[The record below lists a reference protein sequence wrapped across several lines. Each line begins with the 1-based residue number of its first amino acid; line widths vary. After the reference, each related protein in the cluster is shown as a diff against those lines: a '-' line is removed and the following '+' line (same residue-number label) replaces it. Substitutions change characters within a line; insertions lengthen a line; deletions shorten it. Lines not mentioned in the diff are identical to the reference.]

1 MATSLSLNLTFSFYY
16 FFIFLILI
24 NFSHT
29 TQQQTS
35 PQITPNDNN
44 NTLPT
49 EKTSPPPPSS
59 SSSSFKPGISVVIGV
74 LTTMFSV
81 TFLLLLY
88 IKHCY
93 TVSND
98 NNNNT
103 TSYNSTT
110 TSSSSYRGGLPPL
123 TGRKNSGIDRSVI
136 ESLPTFRFGSLMGQ
150 KEGLDCAVCLT
161 KFEGT
166 EVLRLLPKCKHAF
179 HVECVDTWL
188 DAHSTCPLC
197 RYRVDPEDI
206 FLLHDTKTSH
216 QNEEHVTIDVEKGRN
231 SLSQISESSQTR
243 RISGRHSWVGEREGD
258 KILQTTSFLRR
269 SLDSETTRRKSENGV
284 GVGRFMRQRKDGML
298 LLTEE
303 IKEKE
308 KEKERRI
315 EQRINIVSP
324 PCMRSEDERWSD
336 VQPLDLL
343 YLTSE
348 MIISNGGRKM
358 MTLKNRNDDDGKGEI
373 IINKRSVSEI
383 TGLSRFLRNRD
394 INNNDDSNREKGLVS
409 RWLAWISITSSQT
422 ET

>member
-1 MATSLSLNLTFSFYY
+1 
-16 FFIFLILI
+16 
-24 NFSHT
+24 
-29 TQQQTS
+29 
-35 PQITPNDNN
+35 
-44 NTLPT
+44 
-49 EKTSPPPPSS
+49 
-59 SSSSFKPGISVVIGV
+59 
-74 LTTMFSV
+74 MFSL

-103 TSYNSTT
+103 ISYNSTT
-110 TSSSSYRGGLPPL
+110 TTTSSYRGGLPSL
-123 TGRKNSGIDRSVI
+123 TARKNSGIDRCVI
-136 ESLPTFRFGSLMGQ
+136 ESLPIFRFGSLMGQ

-161 KFEGT
+161 KFEAT

-216 QNEEHVTIDVEKGRN
+216 QNQEQVTIDVEKGRN
-231 SLSQISESSQTR
+231 SLSQISDSSQTR
-243 RISGRHSWVGEREGD
+243 RISGRHSWVEEREGKN

-269 SLDSETTRRKSENGV
+269 SLDSATTRRKSENGV

-298 LLTEE
+298 LSTEN
-303 IKEKE
+303 
-308 KEKERRI
+308 ERRI
-315 EQRINIVSP
+315 EHRINIVSP
-324 PCMRSEDERWSD
+324 PCMRSEDQRWSD

-358 MTLKNRNDDDGKGEI
+358 MTLKNRNNDNDDEDDYGKGEI
-373 IINKRSVSEI
+373 IINTRSVSEI
-383 TGLSRFLRNRD
+383 TGLSRFLRNSGID
-394 INNNDDSNREKGLVS
+394 DNNDSNREKGLVS
-409 RWLAWISITSSQT
+409 RWLAWISITRSQT